1 MEQKTSSTFHQMTWC
16 VHRKW
21 NNNFKCFH
29 RKWNN
34 NFRCFH
40 RKWNNNFK
48 LKKKTAI
55 QLAKFIVLI
64 FSIPICGL
72 LGMLDGPGIT
82 IFYILYKVSWLLWK
96 PSFLR
101 SKKTLLSCTINIK
114 HCTYVMLQQCL
125 LKKNNTWVAVDYYAT
140 LGYRYCQ
147 YLFYSMFNI

>member
-1 MEQKTSSTFHQMTWC
+1 M
-16 VHRKW
+16 
-21 NNNFKCFH
+21 
-29 RKWNN
+29 
-34 NFRCFH
+34 
-40 RKWNNNFK
+40 
-48 LKKKTAI
+48 
-55 QLAKFIVLI
+55 AKFIVLI

-125 LKKNNTWVAVDYYAT
+125 LKKNNTWVAVDYYAYMPRLAT
-140 LGYRYCQ
+140 DIANICFIQCFAAYQKIQPRCIHHIFWHLSYSTSCRYDSWNGSWKGKS
-147 YLFYSMFNI
+147 FYK